1 MTGRVIVVGL
11 GPGDPAQ
18 LTREAAEILA
28 GAEVRFVRTRRH
40 PSASEVGPAIS
51 FDDVY
56 DAAATM
62 DEVYTTIVRRLV
74 EAAGREGTVIYAVPG
89 SPLVAERTV
98 ELLREE
104 PGIELDV
111 RASLSFLDLAWAR
124 LGVDPVAAGVR
135 LVDGHRFAV
144 EAAGQSGPLLVAQAD
159 SSRVLS
165 DIKLAVDDGPDV
177 VVLQR
182 LGLPDEAVTTL
193 PWADLDRALV
203 ADHLTS
209 VWIPGLAAPV
219 AAELVGLDEL
229 VRTLRERCPWDR
241 AQTHRSL
248 TRHLLEETY
257 EVLEAID
264 ELSPGVSGTQEEGM
278 AAEGEAADAGYEHLE
293 EELGDLLFQVFLH
306 AALAAE
312 AGRFTVAD
320 VARGI
325 HHKLVARHPHVF
337 AGEDYGD
344 DGSFGAR
351 WEQMKKIEKG
361 RSSVMEGIPGNLPAL
376 LLASKVQRK
385 AAAVGFDWA
394 DVSGA
399 WEKIGEEVGE
409 LAQAMAAAPD
419 PTPAGGDPAVIDEL
433 GDVLFSVV
441 NVARHLDID
450 PETALHAS
458 ATKFRHRFM
467 AVEAMVAVRQGEG
480 GAPPDL
486 AGWDALWDEV
496 KRAATAAGTS
506 STVSP
511 TNNTSHI
518 STSHNSSRHMSSSD
532 RPTAIPRG
540 PQDP

>member
-18 LTREAAEILA
+18 LTREAAEVLA
-28 GAEVRFVRTRRH
+28 GVGARFVRTRRH
-40 PSASEVGPAIS
+40 PSASVVGPATS
-51 FDDVY
+51 F
-56 DAAATM
+56 
-62 DEVYTTIVRRLV
+62 DEVYDRAESMEEVYATIVARLV
-74 EAAGREGTVIYAVPG
+74 EAAGREGTVVYAVPG

-98 ELLREE
+98 ELLRAE

-135 LVDGHRFAV
+135 LVDGHRFAL

-159 SSRVLS
+159 STRVLS
-165 DIKLAVDDGPDV
+165 DIKLAVDVGPEV

-193 PWADLDRALV
+193 EWADLDRAVV

-264 ELSPGVSGTQEEGM
+264 ELSPT
-278 AAEGEAADAGYEHLE
+278 AAEAAPDDGEEADAGYEHLE

-320 VARGI
+320 VARGV
-325 HHKLVARHPHVF
+325 HDKLVARHPHVF
-337 AGEDYGD
+337 AGEEYGD

-351 WEQMKKIEKG
+351 WEQMKKAEKG
-361 RSSVMEGIPGNLPAL
+361 RSSVMEGIPGHLPSL

-409 LAQAMAAAPD
+409 LARAMAAAPD

-441 NVARHLDID
+441 NVARHLDVD

-458 ATKFRHRFM
+458 AAKFRDRFM
-467 AVEAMVAVRQGEG
+467 AVEALVAARHPDG
-480 GAPPDL
+480 GASLDL

-496 KRAATAAGTS
+496 KRAATAGGAS

-511 TNNTSHI
+511 TNHTSHSDTS
-518 STSHNSSRHMSSSD
+518 STTTSSPTTGH
-532 RPTAIPRG
+532 RPTATPRG